1 MLFYCCRLLI
11 FTRSRSLLFNRLDYY
26 IAPEVRAAALTPKYT
41 FEEIGPYNAR
51 ARDFCVS
58 AQLWFISKDRCVA
71 QKLAELSS
79 FVCVVCGYSVL
90 LLNEALFVFVL
101 TIFFIFDNF
110 LFLFLFQGAPTSTRD
125 KTRTTC
131 PILLIF

>member
-26 IAPEVRAAALTPKYT
+26 IAPEVRAAALTPKYLL
-41 FEEIGPYNAR
+41 EEIDPYSSLK
-51 ARDFCVS
+51 RDFCVS
-58 AQLWFISKDRCVA
+58 PQLWFIPKDRCVA

-79 FVCVVCGYSVL
+79 FVCVVSGYSLL
-90 LLNEALFVFVL
+90 LLNEGLFVFVL
-101 TIFFIFDNF
+101 TIFFIFDNV
-110 LFLFLFQGAPTSTRD
+110 FLFLFQGAPTSTRD